1 MHLQYYNTYPAIN
14 SINNTEDSSG
24 NAIDKESIKSCIK
37 DFNDAMISSGLIRT
51 NSPNQLDFENF
62 PIFNYLDHVANP
74 SLSYD
79 MIAHEYPPLIYTFN
93 DELNA
98 QHPCYIKVVFDFH
111 SAFNNT
117 KSSKNNCFLLGAKL
131 SISKNENFNTFHEV
145 RLTRQIYT
153 GASNAERVMK
163 TEYTNHGFSEIIN
176 SKNTFFMNICPNY
189 SHFISSNSNLNLSLI
204 NATILRNED
213 GSIILMTSTD
223 PINIATT
230 SDSTLNSYA
239 FSNND
244 ITLVPL
250 YNQRAYMITA
260 QNNKITDTVGNT
272 YDSFIQNSIL
282 GGNTNVY
289 VSPTQFV
296 TDKSYVNYNL
306 LIMNRT
312 FTAQKSKLSNIKVK
326 LPDGTIGK
334 YKVVG
339 YPAYPVRYYDND
351 KCVLIKID
359 DDE

>member
-1 MHLQYYNTYPAIN
+1 MYIQYYNTYPAIN

-24 NAIDKESIKSCIK
+24 NAIDKDSIKTCIK

-62 PIFNYLDHVANP
+62 PIFNYLDYVAIS

-79 MIAHEYPPLIYTFN
+79 TVAYEYPPLIYTFN

-111 SAFNNT
+111 SAFLNS
-117 KSSKNNCFLLGAKL
+117 KSSKNNCFLLGVKL
-131 SISKNENFNTFHEV
+131 SISKNENFNTFHEF
-145 RLTRQIYT
+145 RLTRQIFLT
-153 GASNAERVMK
+153 SSPSERVMK

-176 SKNTFFMNICPNY
+176 SKNIFFMNICPNY
-189 SHFISSNSNLNLSLI
+189 SHYISANSNLNLSLI

-213 GSIILMTSTD
+213 GSIILMASSS
-223 PINIATT
+223 PINISSA
-230 SDSTLNSYA
+230 SDSYLTSYS
-239 FSNND
+239 FTNND
-244 ITLVPL
+244 INLVPL
-250 YNQRAYMITA
+250 YNQSAYMITA
-260 QNNKITDTVGNT
+260 QNSKITDTVGNT
-272 YDSFIQNSIL
+272 YDSFLQNSIL

-289 VSPTQFV
+289 VAPTQFV

-351 KCVLIKID
+351 RCVLIKID